1 MNLGEIEVARAYVQH
16 QNSMCSHTP
25 IPRLHWN
32 VNMYMWGEPDIFS
45 HVTMT

>member
-16 QNSMCSHTP
+16 QNSMCSHIP
-25 IPRLHWN
+25 ISKLH